1 LFVRAA
7 RQSKHRAAEGQQPA
21 IANTLPPTHFRSLRH
36 PYAIPTS
43 RGSRRIQADR
53 VDGAGAEHRHVEAN
67 RTDLWSDRCVR
78 GGVQRRQHATLRAE
92 AEGAIALFEA
102 FLK

>member
-1 LFVRAA
+1 
-7 RQSKHRAAEGQQPA
+7 
-21 IANTLPPTHFRSLRH
+21 
-36 PYAIPTS
+36 
-43 RGSRRIQADR
+43 
-53 VDGAGAEHRHVEAN
+53 
-67 RTDLWSDRCVR
+67 VR